1 MVAFP
6 EVTHFWLLIAVS
18 ASYAATILVYR
29 RLRALWGRAH
39 GFPPELLR
47 QLDVP
52 VLLAPLQREAPA
64 LALPVSRLEAQL
76 EAGDLTAAQ
85 ATWADLAGELPP
97 SAKDLAEAVLVLTQ
111 AQHEPRRLA
120 RYRLAARAR
129 RLASKALSGGSA
141 PEPSYLWLQA
151 TLGYLTDSVNL
162 ELVLWQSGRLLRR
175 SLAMHGQA
183 SLLHLAAALR
193 ASVAGETAE
202 CLQALARAL
211 YHSQNDPFVASL
223 ILGLPRIGE
232 LAPGL
237 AAEAW
242 KLEEGP
248 LAGSS
253 ADS

>member
-1 MVAFP
+1 MVASIR
-6 EVTHFWLLIAVS
+6 VTHLWLLTAVS
-18 ASYAATILVYR
+18 ASYLGTILVYR
-29 RLRALWGRAH
+29 RLRVLWGRAH
-39 GFPPELLR
+39 GLPPELLR
-47 QLDVP
+47 QLDVSV
-52 VLLAPLQREAPA
+52 VLASVQRETP
-64 LALPVSRLEAQL
+64 RLETLLAQL
-76 EAGDLTAAQ
+76 EGGDPSAAE
-85 ATWADLAGELPP
+85 ATWTALGGELSSP
-97 SAKDLAEAVLVLTQ
+97 AKNLVEAVLALSR
-111 AQHEPRRLA
+111 AQLEPRRLA

-129 RLASKALSGGSA
+129 RLARQVMVGGSA
-141 PEPSYLWLQA
+141 PEPVYVWLQA

-162 ELVLWQSGRLLRR
+162 ELVLWQSGQLLRR
-175 SLAMHGQA
+175 ALAQHGQA
-183 SLLHLAAALR
+183 PLLHLAAALR

-211 YHSQNDPFVASL
+211 YHSQNDPFVAAL

-248 LAGSS
+248 LSGTA

>member
-1 MVAFP
+1 
-6 EVTHFWLLIAVS
+6 VTHFWLLTAVS
-18 ASYAATILVYR
+18 ASYLGTILVYR
-29 RLRALWGRAH
+29 RLRAVWGRAH

-47 QLDVP
+47 QLDVSA
-52 VLLAPLQREAPA
+52 LLAPLQKEAP
-64 LALPVSRLEAQL
+64 RLEPVVSQL
-76 EAGDLTAAQ
+76 EAGNLAAAQ
-85 ATWADLAGELPP
+85 ASWTALAGDFPAP
-97 SAKDLAEAVLVLTQ
+97 SKNLIEGVLALLQ
-111 AQHEPRRLA
+111 AEQEPGRLA
-120 RYRLAARAR
+120 RYRWAARAR
-129 RLASKALSGGSA
+129 RLASQALAGGSGPA
-141 PEPSYLWLQA
+141 PTYLWLQA

-175 SLAMHGQA
+175 VLAQHGQA
-183 SLLHLAAALR
+183 PLLHLSAALQ

-248 LAGSS
+248 LSGTTSGTASGTA
-253 ADS
+253 ADP